1 MEMNQLE
8 TIVKKIFTLKPVSP
22 VVHKVLA
29 AVGNPDVTV
38 SEFAELITYDLALT
52 ANVLKM
58 ANSSF
63 FGRKQKINNVIQAC
77 SFLGTDKVFD
87 LVLMSCFSDTIIP
100 SQLGYDLGEGEL
112 WKNSASV
119 ALMAR
124 TLAAKENGCDTQ
136 LVFTS
141 ALLKDIGKI
150 VLNQYVGDAFEEIM
164 SRVSEKGSTFEEA
177 EKQVIGID
185 HATLGAMVART
196 WHFSFE
202 MQDIIQNHH
211 HPLQAK
217 KCIKEASIVHMAD
230 SISMMMGLG
239 IGSDGLSYRF
249 DKKVADQM
257 QIPDY
262 DIAKMIADFSDIHQ
276 HVQAIMSM
284 A

>member
-1 MEMNQLE
+1 MSQ
-8 TIVKKIFTLKPVSP
+8 K
-22 VVHKVLA
+22 
-29 AVGNPDVTV
+29 V
-38 SEFAELITYDLALT
+38 SET
-52 ANVLKM
+52 
-58 ANSSF
+58 
-63 FGRKQKINNVIQAC
+63 
-77 SFLGTDKVFD
+77 
-87 LVLMSCFSDTIIP
+87 
-100 SQLGYDLGEGEL
+100 
-112 WKNSASV
+112 
-119 ALMAR
+119 
-124 TLAAKENGCDTQ
+124 
-136 LVFTS
+136 
-141 ALLKDIGKI
+141 
-150 VLNQYVGDAFEEIM
+150 
-164 SRVSEKGSTFEEA
+164 GSTFEEA